1 MAALSELKGYEDE
14 DGPDED
20 EEDKEAIYL
29 DHEDKVKAI
38 DAENKVGQER
48 LNWIWL
54 FECGQSVK
62 CWADWL

>member
-1 MAALSELKGYEDE
+1 LKKKVMTALSELKGYEDE

-20 EEDKEAIYL
+20 EEDKEAIY
-29 DHEDKVKAI
+29 
-38 DAENKVGQER
+38 AENKVGQER